1 MERLSGKTAVV
12 TGAGKGIGRASALAL
27 AREGANVVITARTQS
42 DLETLAKEVEA
53 LGTGAQALVVPADV
67 SLEVDVDRL
76 AAAAF
81 TKFGTVDIL
90 VNNAGTGK
98 NGTVA
103 TLTTA
108 DFDHI
113 MNTNMRSTWLCTKAF
128 FPPMIARKSGN
139 VIFVSSVAGINGL
152 PNEPIYCSTKFAQ
165 MGFAQSI
172 DYEAYPNNVK
182 VSVIAP
188 GGTNTYYGFDTGT
201 RTPGDPMLETYHES
215 EDVADAVV
223 FAATQPA
230 KSRVFMVWMRP
241 MSESLGTGGGSYF
254 KGTAGNGDI

>member
-1 MERLSGKTAVV
+1 MSGRLEGKTAVV

-27 AREGANVVITARTQS
+27 GREGANVVITSRTKA
-42 DLETLAKEVEA
+42 DLDALAVEIEA
-53 LGTGAQALVVPADV
+53 LGTGARALVVPADV

-76 AAAAF
+76 AKAAF
-81 TKFGTVDIL
+81 DTFGVVDIL
-90 VNNAGTGK
+90 VSNAGTGK
-98 NGTVA
+98 NGTVSS
-103 TLTTA
+103 LTTA
-108 DFDHI
+108 DFDLI
-113 MNTNMRSTWLCTKAF
+113 MNTNMRSTWLVTKAF
-128 FPPMIARKSGN
+128 FPPMIERKSGS
-139 VIFVSSVAGINGL
+139 VIFVSSVAGLNGL

-188 GGTNTYYGFDTGT
+188 GGTNTHYGFDTGT
-201 RTPGDPMLETYHES
+201 RTPGDPVLDTYHDA

-223 FAATQPA
+223 FAATQPP

-241 MSESLGTGGGSYF
+241 MNEALGMGGGNYF
-254 KGTAGNGDI
+254 KGSAQ

>member
-1 MERLSGKTAVV
+1 MSGRLTGKTALV
-12 TGAGKGIGRASALAL
+12 TGAGKGIGRATAVAL
-27 AREGANVVITARTQS
+27 AREGANVVITSRTKS
-42 DLETLAKEVEA
+42 DLDTLALEIEA
-53 LGTGAQALVVPADV
+53 LGNGARALAVRADV
-67 SLEVDVDRL
+67 SLEADVDRL
-76 AAAAF
+76 AKAAF
-81 TKFGTVDIL
+81 NAFGVVDIL

-98 NGTVA
+98 NGTVT

-108 DFDHI
+108 DYDHI

-128 FPPMIARKSGN
+128 FPPMIARKSGS

-165 MGFAQSI
+165 IGFAQSI

-188 GGTNTYYGFDTGT
+188 GGTNTYFGFDSGT
-201 RTPGDPMLETYHES
+201 RTPGDPVLDTYHDS

-223 FAATQPA
+223 FAATQPP

-241 MSESLGTGGGSYF
+241 MSEALGMGGGNYF
-254 KGTAGNGDI
+254 KGTADQA